1 MAKNKGRGGESRR
14 NTMAALEDTD
24 PMTREELLEA
34 FGRSGSDPE
43 VEATAVDPRRHKSR
57 PADDQV
63 MRG

>member
-1 MAKNKGRGGESRR
+1 MAKNKGRGDESRR

-43 VEATAVDPRRHKSR
+43 TVAVDRRDRERSR
-57 PADDQV
+57 PTDEQV